1 MFEDSFVA
9 LTRRGA
15 PRQRLVILGVL
26 LAIVFAFSIAAVELR
41 LPGSA
46 TAPWWPAAGV
56 AVVAVLASGGRGFA
70 VAALVLVVTTG
81 ANLVVGTV
89 WWMALGFGV
98 ANAAEAWIVATAMRF
113 RRTRTGK
120 FGRADIVPFLV
131 GAAVGGTVIGL
142 LAGLMVQLSGSSLAD
157 TAAHV
162 AASHTSAVLLLAAL
176 AVLPRSSFTIDRPA
190 VLAAQLLVLAG
201 TVAFAFGPEQR
212 FPLAF
217 LPLPALAWA
226 AFRFGSGIVLVEI
239 GLTAIAILSLS
250 LGGHGPFVD
259 AAEGDAGLL
268 IGLVQ
273 IYIASLIVSMIPL
286 AVVQDGR
293 TRLYSRLSAREQLLR
308 GVIVNAHAGFV
319 VVRRDDRAFRVV
331 ESNPTGMRLLAPWLH
346 ETAGGWT
353 VDRAEI
359 SALLPP
365 GPDRDWTGERELPGG
380 ILVELVVAMVPTDR
394 DLFVVQA
401 IDATRQRAAARALGD
416 ALEQERAAGARLQDL
431 AVQKDQFVSSISHEL
446 RTPVTSI
453 LGYAEELAE
462 SPLDDDDRHY
472 VDVILRNSRR
482 LARLVDDLLSL
493 SRSEAGAALPVDL
506 AAVLEG
512 SREEFTRLAEAAGV
526 TLELRSPDGLVVT
539 GDPLWIDRVVTN
551 LVTNAVK
558 FTPSGGSVTVSAAP
572 GGPGMVRLEVA
583 DTGRGIPPEHLEEV
597 FERFY
602 RVSDSQRGFVPGTG
616 LGLPIARDLVSR
628 MGGTLTLNSD
638 GRTGTTAVVE
648 LLAAADPSA
657 DPGAESVV
665 AGSPGLTG

>member
-9 LTRRGA
+9 LTRRVA
-15 PRQRLVILGVL
+15 PRQHLVVLGVL

-46 TAPWWPAAGV
+46 TAPWWPAAGF
-56 AVVAVLASGGRGFA
+56 AVIAVIASGGRGIA

-113 RRTRTGK
+113 RRTRTRR
-120 FGRADIVPFLV
+120 FGRADIVPFLL
-131 GAAVGGTVIGL
+131 GAVAGGAVIGL
-142 LAGLMVQLSGSSLAD
+142 LAGLLVQLGGGSFLD
-157 TAAHV
+157 TATHV
-162 AASHTSAVLLLAAL
+162 AMSHTSAVLLITAL
-176 AVLPRSSFTIDRPA
+176 AVLPRSSFTVDRPV
-190 VLAAQLLVLAG
+190 VLAAQLVVLA
-201 TVAFAFGPEQR
+201 TAVAFAFGPEQR

-217 LPLPALAWA
+217 LPLPALTWA
-226 AFRFGSGIVLVEI
+226 AFRFGSGIVLTEI
-239 GLTAIAILSLS
+239 GLTAVAILGFSLS
-250 LGGHGPFVD
+250 GRGPFVD
-259 AAEGDAGLL
+259 AAGGDAGLL
-268 IGLVQ
+268 VALVQ
-273 IYIASLIVSMIPL
+273 VYVASLIVSMVPL

-308 GVIVNAHAGFV
+308 GVIVNAHAGFI
-319 VVRRDDRAFRVV
+319 VVRRDDRVFRVV
-331 ESNPTGMRLLAPWLH
+331 ESNPTGMRLLAPWLQ
-346 ETAGGWT
+346 ETAGEWT
-353 VDRAEI
+353 LDRAEI
-359 SALLPP
+359 SAILPP
-365 GPDRDWTGERELPGG
+365 GTDRDWTGERELPGG
-380 ILVELVVAMVPTDR
+380 ILLELVVAMVPTDR
-394 DLFVVQA
+394 ALFVLQA
-401 IDATRQRAAARALGD
+401 IDATQQRAAARALGD

-472 VDVILRNSRR
+472 VEVILRNSRR
-482 LARLVDDLLSL
+482 LAQLVDDLLSL
-493 SRSEAGAALPVDL
+493 SRPEAGTADTVDL
-506 AAVLEG
+506 TAVLDG
-512 SREEFTRLAEAAGV
+512 SREEFTRLADAAGV
-526 TLELRSPDGLVVT
+526 TLEMRSPEGLAVT

-558 FTPSGGSVTVSAAP
+558 FTPSGGSVTVSATP
-572 GGPGMVRLEVA
+572 GGSGMVRLEVA
-583 DTGRGIPPEHLEEV
+583 DTGRGIPPEHLEQV

-602 RVSDSQRGFVPGTG
+602 RVSDAQRGFVPGTG

-638 GRTGTTAVVE
+638 GRSGTTAVVE
-648 LLAAADPSA
+648 LLAAADTVA
-657 DPGAESVV
+657 AGVA
-665 AGSPGLTG
+665 AGSPGITG